1 MSTISVIV
9 ITYNEAKNITRLLKS
24 VNGIADEIIIID
36 SFSTDETEQ
45 HCQLFNARFIQ
56 RSFTDFADQRNA
68 SIEFA
73 TMDYLMFL
81 DADEELSE
89 VLAQQLMLMKQ
100 NGMDKDAYHF
110 NRFNNFC
117 GKWIRHGMWYPE
129 KIERIIKKGKGNWQG
144 KIHETLQPVKGATVQ
159 KIKGDL
165 LHYSYTNLE
174 SLVSKLNK
182 YTTLQVLEMAEKKKP
197 APLFKLFINPF
208 WAFINGYFLRL
219 GFLDGWEGFIIHQ
232 SIAYQTMIKY
242 AKLRHHYSSK
252 NH

>member
-9 ITYNEAKNITRLLKS
+9 ITYNEAKNISRLLKS
-24 VNGIADEIIIID
+24 VQGIADEILIID

-45 HCQLFNARFIQ
+45 YCQLFKARFIK

-73 TMDYLMFL
+73 KMDYLMFL

-89 VLAQQLMLMKQ
+89 ELAQQLLLMKQ

-129 KIERIIKKGKGNWQG
+129 KILRIIKKGKGNWQG
-144 KIHETLQPVKGATVQ
+144 GVKSVGNHEDEEDEDDDDKERSHDIG
-159 KIKGDL
+159 GFGL
-165 LHYSYTNLE
+165 L
-174 SLVSKLNK
+174 
-182 YTTLQVLEMAEKKKP
+182 
-197 APLFKLFINPF
+197 
-208 WAFINGYFLRL
+208 
-219 GFLDGWEGFIIHQ
+219 
-232 SIAYQTMIKY
+232 
-242 AKLRHHYSSK
+242 
-252 NH
+252 

>member
-56 RSFTDFADQRNA
+56 RRFTDFADQRNA

-100 NGMDKDAYHF
+100 NGMNKDAYHF
-110 NRFNNFC
+110 NRFNNL
-117 GKWIRHGMWYPE
+117 I
-129 KIERIIKKGKGNWQG
+129 
-144 KIHETLQPVKGATVQ
+144 L
-159 KIKGDL
+159 
-165 LHYSYTNLE
+165 
-174 SLVSKLNK
+174 
-182 YTTLQVLEMAEKKKP
+182 
-197 APLFKLFINPF
+197 
-208 WAFINGYFLRL
+208 
-219 GFLDGWEGFIIHQ
+219 
-232 SIAYQTMIKY
+232 
-242 AKLRHHYSSK
+242 
-252 NH
+252 

>member
-9 ITYNEAKNITRLLKS
+9 ITYNEAKNIARLLRS
-24 VNGIADEIIIID
+24 VDGIADEIIIID

-45 HCQLFNARFIQ
+45 YCQQFNAQFIK

-68 SIEFA
+68 SMEFA
-73 TMDYLMFL
+73 SMDYLMFL
-81 DADEELSE
+81 DADEEVGEELSR
-89 VLAQQLMLMKQ
+89 QLLFMKQ
-100 NGMDKDAYHF
+100 QGMDKDAYYF

-129 KIERIIKKGKGNWQG
+129 KILRIIKKGKGKWQG
-144 KIHETLQPVKGATVQ
+144 KIHETLQPAEGATVQ

-182 YTTLQVLEMAEKKKP
+182 YTSLQVLEMAEKKKP
-197 APLFKLFINPF
+197 APLFKLIINPF

-219 GFLDGWEGFIIHQ
+219 GFLDGWEGFVIHQ

-242 AKLRHHYSSK
+242 AKLRHHYASK
-252 NH
+252 NR